1 MLLLDA
7 SSVIMKSIEGHES
20 DLCFLQAPI
29 TVIERVVRIV
39 FKNHAIRRVI
49 NLVMQ
54 FLECLD
60 WKSNKIYEY
69 VKRRQSGLKLDM
81 Q

>member
-1 MLLLDA
+1 
-7 SSVIMKSIEGHES
+7 MKSIEGHES

-29 TVIERVVRIV
+29 KVIERVVRIEL
-39 FKNHAIRRVI
+39 KDHAIRRVI
-49 NLVMQ
+49 DLVMQ

-60 WKSNKIYEY
+60 RKLSKIYEY
-69 VKRRQSGLKLDM
+69 VKRHQSGLKLDI